1 MGLSPRELA
10 ELTPFQFELKAKG
23 FARKNIST
31 ENYFRKLAFHLYVI
45 NTPPKTKVDID
56 DIWPNAD
63 TVKKATQRNMITKS
77 KVQKTLEAFK
87 KQRGLT

>member
-10 ELTPFQFELKAKG
+10 ELTPFQFEIKAKG
-23 FARKNIST
+23 FARKNINT

-45 NTPPKTKVDID
+45 NTPPNSKIDIE

-63 TVKKATQRNMITKS
+63 TVKKAVQRNTITKS

-87 KQRGLT
+87 KQRGIT